1 MFSYSNNKPIKCPYA
16 VRSVVIIRQRG
27 SDRPVKTKLWP
38 SWGPLWDDAVHLKTN
53 FASVADELP
62 NVKSGFI
69 YKQLPPKV
77 LFHHEEISVKCY
89 WKFVMLFQ
97 LYLFCFKGKKIT
109 ASINRCLK
117 KTASGWIRSSG
128 QSCASAWGRLWSFPV
143 HNSSSIVIWL
153 DEYSV
158 EEFDWPTQTTPYQTP
173 LRWTSMKTASLALLS
188 NISIW
193 PQECSS
199 KRMSKK
205 LHGIFRKPSQKS
217 WRALCKLQTVW
228 RHQQTKAEE
237 LQVNGASSGPLRAC
251 PGWSDPLTESASEWT
266 KLSD

>member
-69 YKQLPPKV
+69 YKQLQPKA
-77 LFHHEEISVKCY
+77 LFHHERISVKCY
-89 WKFVMLFQ
+89 WKFVTLFQ

-117 KTASGWIRSSG
+117 RPASGWIRSSG
-128 QSCASAWGRLWSFPV
+128 QSCASAWGRLCSFPV

-158 EEFDWPTQTTPYQTP
+158 EELDWPTQTTTISNTFEMNQHENCKPGPFVQHQH
-173 LRWTSMKTASLALLS
+173 LTS
-188 NISIW
+188 
-193 PQECSS
+193 
-199 KRMSKK
+199 RM
-205 LHGIFRKPSQKS
+205 FF
-217 WRALCKLQTVW
+217 
-228 RHQQTKAEE
+228 
-237 LQVNGASSGPLRAC
+237 
-251 PGWSDPLTESASEWT
+251 
-266 KLSD
+266 

>member
-1 MFSYSNNKPIKCPYA
+1 MSFQMWSQALFTSSC
-16 VRSVVIIRQRG
+16 RQ
-27 SDRPVKTKLWP
+27 K
-38 SWGPLWDDAVHLKTN
+38 
-53 FASVADELP
+53 
-62 NVKSGFI
+62 
-69 YKQLPPKV
+69 
-77 LFHHEEISVKCY
+77 
-89 WKFVMLFQ
+89 
-97 LYLFCFKGKKIT
+97 FCFIMKGSAWSVTESLWRYFSCICFVSRGKIT

-117 KTASGWIRSSG
+117 RPASGWIRSSG
-128 QSCASAWGRLWSFPV
+128 QSCASAWGRLCSFPV

-158 EEFDWPTQTTPYQTP
+158 EELDWPTQTTPYQTP

-217 WRALCKLQTVW
+217 WRAPCKIQTVW

-251 PGWSDPLTESASEWT
+251 PGWSD
-266 KLSD
+266 